1 MTSKKKKSQKKIKAK
16 AGEIY
21 LVESFAGPKV
31 YARIVSVE
39 DEEKGW
45 YSSVLVRQKDIDA
58 LRNAAVPYDL
68 DATPKNIK
76 PGTTFKFSI
85 IKKIRGFKPEVNR
98 KIEAILKGDVKD
110 KKKTKRKFR
119 SPKEVLGHV
128 KKAK

>member
-16 AGEIY
+16 VGEIY

-31 YARIVSVE
+31 YTRIVSIE

-45 YSSVLVRQKDIDA
+45 YSSVLVRQKDIDD

-68 DATPKNIK
+68 DTTPKNIK

-85 IKKIRGFKPEVNR
+85 IKKIRGFKQETNR
-98 KIEAILKGDVKD
+98 KIESILKDEAKS
-110 KKKTKRKFR
+110 KKKPKRKFR
-119 SPKEVLGHV
+119 SPKEVLGRV
-128 KKAK
+128 KKPK